1 MGKFRLWPAVVVLG
15 ASISTIQAAESMSG
29 RWAEDATAC
38 AAFATAKSALVVSET
53 AIRWRDETCRTG
65 RQYRTGDT
73 LHVEAFC
80 YGGSGERTIP
90 VSLRLAG
97 DRIVVTWARVVQ
109 GQLQRC
115 P

>member
-1 MGKFRLWPAVVVLG
+1 MGKFLLWPVVAAVL
-15 ASISTIQAAESMSG
+15 ASTGVALAAESMSG
-29 RWAEDATAC
+29 RWAEDEAAC
-38 AAFATAKSALVVSET
+38 AAFGTAKSALVVSDT
-53 AIRWRDETCRTG
+53 SLRWRDETCRTG

-80 YGGSGERTIP
+80 HGGTVP

-97 DRIVVTWARVVQ
+97 DRIVVNWARVLQ

-115 P
+115 H

>member
-1 MGKFRLWPAVVVLG
+1 MRKFRLWPAVAVLG
-15 ASISTIQAAESMSG
+15 SIGVAQGAESMSG
-29 RWAEDATAC
+29 RWAEDEAAC
-38 AAFATAKSALVVSET
+38 AAFGTAKSPLVVSDT
-53 AIRWRDETCRTG
+53 SLRWRDETCRTG

-80 YGGSGERTIP
+80 HGDTGERTIP

-97 DRIVVTWARVVQ
+97 DRIVVSWARVLQ

-115 P
+115 R